1 MMVKRIAFVAFVAVY
16 LTSSQLLPSRALA
29 GETVSFDAFSVWKA
43 SGRMIKTGEHAST
56 FVGIV
61 RGPVYIETERGP
73 VGAGDMICLVRV
85 EVDIDSARQTGS
97 GKCTFT
103 TKEGKLLYSNF
114 TCTGFHLIGCK
125 GDFEFTGGTD
135 EFAGLTGKA
144 KFTVRSDKWELTSE
158 GSGEVKEAATGIA
171 FWRELSITTQ

>member
-1 MMVKRIAFVAFVAVY
+1 MIVKRIAFAAFVAVY
-16 LTSSQLLPSRALA
+16 FAMAHLLPSQGIA

-43 SGRMIKTGEHAST
+43 SGRMIRTGEQAST

-73 VGAGDMICLVRV
+73 VGAGDMICPVRV
-85 EVDIDSARQTGS
+85 EVDIESARQTGS

-103 TKEGKLLYSNF
+103 TKEGKHLYSNF
-114 TCTGFHLIGCK
+114 TCSGFHLIGCK
-125 GDFEFTGGTD
+125 GDFEFTGGTE
-135 EFAGLTGKA
+135 EFSGLTGKA
-144 KFTVRSDKWELTSE
+144 KFTVRSDKWEMTSD

>member
-1 MMVKRIAFVAFVAVY
+1 MIVKRIAFTAFVAVY
-16 LTSSQLLPSRALA
+16 FAMAHLLPSQALA

-43 SGRMIKTGEHAST
+43 SGRMIRTGEHVST

-61 RGPVYIETERGP
+61 RGPIYIETERGP
-73 VGAGDMICLVRV
+73 VGAGDMICPIRV
-85 EVDIDSARQTGS
+85 EIEIDSARQAAS
-97 GKCTFT
+97 GNCTFT

-125 GDFEFTGGTD
+125 GNFEFTGGTD
-135 EFAGLTGKA
+135 EFAGLTGQA

-158 GSGEVKEAATGIA
+158 GSSEVKEAATGIA